1 MFQHDIIYDLI
12 VFQLVLLAV
21 ALSNTWVLHRARRHA
36 PPARFPR
43 VSVLVPAR
51 NEERGIE
58 RCVSSL
64 LAQDYPDFE
73 VLVLDDESTDQTRCI
88 LDSLAARDP
97 RLGAFEGRPLEPG
110 WLGKNWA
117 CAQLAARAD
126 GELLFFTDADTYH
139 HPQTLRA
146 FVTAMEAEKADLLGG
161 FPRQEVETW
170 GEKFIVP
177 FFTWVIYCFTP
188 LALGYF
194 LKFSS
199 LSTAVGQALLFR
211 RSAYEGIGGHR
222 TVRTAI
228 VEDLELARQIKAHG
242 YTWRMMRI
250 TDLVSCRMYRGGQEA
265 AAALSRN
272 LFAAFD
278 FRVAP
283 YIFAWAWLLV
293 MFLKPY
299 VDLGLLAIGQP
310 LDVPLAAVL
319 ACIGLA
325 LVLWTVPYHLLAL
338 PVWLAPLYPVTML
351 IMEVVALR
359 SLWLGLRGRL
369 TWKDRAVVRPRLR
382 LF

>member
-12 VFQLVLLAV
+12 VFQLVLLVV
-21 ALSNTWVLHRARRHA
+21 ALSNTWVLNRARRHA
-36 PPARFPR
+36 PPPAFPR

-58 RCVSSL
+58 RCVTSL

-73 VLVLDDESTDQTRCI
+73 VLVLDDESTDRTRCI
-88 LDSLAARDP
+88 LETLAATNS
-97 RLGAFEGRPLEPG
+97 RLRVFDGRPLEPG

-126 GELLFFTDADTYH
+126 GELLFFTDADTHH

-146 FVTAMEAEKADLLGG
+146 FVTALEAEKADLLGG
-161 FPRQEVETW
+161 FPRQEVKTW

-194 LKFSS
+194 LKTPA

-222 TVRTAI
+222 AVRATI
-228 VEDLELARQIKAHG
+228 VEDLELARRVKAHG

-250 TDLVSCRMYRGGQEA
+250 TDLVSCRMYRGGAEA
-265 AAALSRN
+265 GAALSRN

-278 FRVAP
+278 FRVLP
-283 YIFAWAWLLV
+283 YVFAWAWLLV
-293 MFLKPY
+293 MFMKPY
-299 VDLGLLAIGQP
+299 LDLSLYALGQP
-310 LDVPLAAVL
+310 LDVPLEAVL

-325 LVLWTVPYHLLAL
+325 LLLWAIPYHQLDL
-338 PVWLAPLYPVTML
+338 PVWLAPLYPITMF
-351 IMEVVALR
+351 IMEFVAMR

-369 TWKDRAVVRPRLR
+369 AWKDRAIVRPRLR